1 MAIGHR
7 TNRLKLV
14 GIPDV
19 EQLQNGRYQLTI
31 NCTPLNKREAW
42 YNSNKS
48 RIFPDYG
55 SLQSAE
61 MSIDGLA
68 PRTGEAYT
76 DMRLVSVRSSS
87 QGEQYIVTLVYQT
100 LGSSFVQVKD
110 DTVNYL
116 ENGLR
121 RVTRNSI
128 ANAGTD
134 FQKTVGTTSI
144 TSQIDG
150 ETAVTCVLANYE
162 VNDTDSFREV
172 TEVYVESGILTLST
186 PQIGGQQR
194 VVVSAFNLTSTQV
207 SNLLSEVTTNHK
219 LIDSSTSNHQGIK
232 TFQYTFDVDDFE
244 TTTQEQNGLKT
255 LIRTE
260 LSASDFSDGNVGV
273 DIYKTFTLANEEI
286 DNGNTIKRKISLFV
300 EHGLLS
306 ELRSDERNGLRNISK
321 TFLGTEEE
329 VNGPITSR
337 QIQNLNGIKTITV
350 NFVEAAD
357 GTKITGT
364 TPQLVKQSAQ
374 NEPFIIPGLVRLLK
388 SEKTLPQGTSVGS
401 TNYSFDLTPPVQQT
415 VLTTTFVLY
424 QTRNSVDPE
433 NDYTYQ
439 GARALWNPGS
449 WAKSTTIGIDK
460 DQKPFTISKAY
471 RGYRA
476 PATFEKFKVVGGL
489 LVSDRNRLPDH
500 GRLAPPRTGY
510 YFSTA
515 ARNRVFIDG
524 YEMSIATSPTIE
536 LSGGPE
542 NPVGRK
548 YVTNV
553 SIDPAF
559 TDVDGVQY
567 YKKIIKVADVQGTK
581 LDDALSSNFDN
592 HTLGAYTTTSGEGST
607 SSYFSVQLE
616 DSFQAEN
623 DFYNGY
629 LFSVF
634 PRNKDTEN
642 DFDEPLSMI
651 VMDYRSDENKI
662 LIPFNIGS
670 GNVVGQYQGTGN
682 IADNTSYEFA
692 TIKLEDFDFTG
703 FTVQKRSN
711 KNKALT
717 ISEGVSPHPLSYKDF
732 KLKFTSGHATLSGN
746 EFLIVHS
753 TDNLIRLSEG
763 SGANQMTDAVYS
775 NIDGGETVEIVPP
788 GSFG

>member
-1 MAIGHR
+1 MTIGHR

-14 GIPDV
+14 GIPEV
-19 EQLQNGRYQLTI
+19 EQLQNGRYQLTV

-116 ENGLR
+116 KNGLR

-128 ANAGTD
+128 AEAGTD

-150 ETAVTCVLANYE
+150 ESAVTCVLANYE

-172 TEVYVESGILTLST
+172 TEVYLEAGILTLST
-186 PQIGGQQR
+186 PQIGGRQR
-194 VVVSAFNLTSTQV
+194 VKVTAFNLTGTQV
-207 SNLLSEVTTNHK
+207 SSLLSEVTSNHK
-219 LIDSSTSNHQGIK
+219 LIDSSTSEQQGIK
-232 TFQYTFDVDDFE
+232 TFEYTFEVDDFE

-260 LSASDFSDGNVGV
+260 LSVSDFSDGNVGV
-273 DIYKTFTLANEEI
+273 DVYKTLTLANEEI
-286 DNGNTIKRKISLFV
+286 DNGNTIKVKTSLFV

-306 ELRSDERNGLRNISK
+306 ESRGDARNGIRTISK
-321 TFLGTEEE
+321 IFLGTEQE
-329 VNGPITSR
+329 VNGPIVSR
-337 QIQNLNGIKTITV
+337 EIQNSNGIKTITV
-350 NFVEAAD
+350 NFIEA
-357 GTKITGT
+357 
-364 TPQLVKQSAQ
+364 
-374 NEPFIIPGLVRLLK
+374 E
-388 SEKTLPQGTSVGS
+388 
-401 TNYSFDLTPPVQQT
+401 TPPVQKK
-415 VLTTTFVLY
+415 VLTTTFVFY
-424 QTRNSVDPE
+424 QTRDSVDPA

-439 GARALWNPGS
+439 GAEALWNPGS
-449 WAKSTTIGIDK
+449 WAKSTTTGIDTNG
-460 DQKPFTISKAY
+460 KPFSISKAY

-476 PATFEKFKVVGGL
+476 PSTFEKFT
-489 LVSDRNRLPDH
+489 VSDGIKVRSPYTYT
-500 GRLAPPRTGY
+500 GRSNYFLPRTV
-510 YFSTA
+510 
-515 ARNRVFIDG
+515 RRKVFIDG
-524 YEMSIATSPTIE
+524 YEMSQLVAPTIE

-553 SIDPAF
+553 SINPAF
-559 TDVDGVQY
+559 TDVDGEQ
-567 YKKIIKVADVQGTK
+567 
-581 LDDALSSNFDN
+581 LDDAITSNTGDDQ
-592 HTLGAYTTTSGEGST
+592 LGEYTTAAAGTAGAGNTSFEIKLG
-607 SSYFSVQLE
+607 
-616 DSFQAEN
+616 DNFQAED

-629 LFSVF
+629 LLTVF
-634 PRNKDTEN
+634 PRKKDSTN
-642 DFDEPLSMI
+642 DFEDTQRMI

-662 LIPFNIGS
+662 LIQSDISS
-670 GNVVGQYQGTGN
+670 GTVVGQYKGTGS

-692 TIKLEDFDFTG
+692 RITLDDFDLVG
-703 FTVQKRSN
+703 SGSNLIQVQKRS
-711 KNKALT
+711 L
-717 ISEGVSPHPLSYKDF
+717 VSKRFVLLANSASIAPHPNVYVGF
-732 KLKFTSGHATLSGN
+732 KLRFTGGAAGDY
-746 EFLIVHS
+746 LI
-753 TDNLIRLSEG
+753 TQNNDLIITLSEG
-763 SGANQMTDAVYS
+763 SGTNQMSDANYNS
-775 NIDGGETVEIVPP
+775 ASATETVQLIPP
-788 GSFG
+788 DNF